1 MESVNSFSCHTE
13 KVFYGEAQL
22 KKPFEEQ
29 HNWNFLFFFAR
40 FLGLEM
46 TCLLSECAV
55 LPLRFQWHSWKLIGG
70 QIICISCS
78 VSWLCVCPW
87 VCHSFSSSHPHPF
100 FMYLIQA
107 HFPHSSLLSI
117 FLIFFSC
124 LLTLLSNLFF
134 LSQWET
140 HSSFS
145 THSPPYIFYLNSLSV
160 SLYRSLSNTNW
171 FHMNHLSG
179 CDILMTVNHV
189 DVTLLTSVIIT
200 PWVWLNSVFS

>member
-1 MESVNSFSCHTE
+1 MESVNSFSCHNE

-22 KKPFEEQ
+22 KKHFEEQ
-29 HNWNFLFFFAR
+29 HNWNFLFFPVR
-40 FLGLEM
+40 FQGLEM
-46 TCLLSECAV
+46 TCLLSECSV
-55 LPLRFQWHSWKLIGG
+55 LPLRFKWHSWKLIGG

-78 VSWLCVCPW
+78 VSGLCICPW
-87 VCHSFSSSHPHPF
+87 VCHSFSPSHPF
-100 FMYLIQA
+100 VIYLTQA

-134 LSQWET
+134 LSQWVT
-140 HSSFS
+140 LSSFS

-160 SLYRSLSNTNW
+160 SFQLSFPNTKW

-179 CDILMTVNHV
+179 GDILMTVNHV
-189 DVTLLTSVIIT
+189 DVT
-200 PWVWLNSVFS
+200 

>member
-1 MESVNSFSCHTE
+1 MNKLQIFNLSTLWNKEQSFWAE
-13 KVFYGEAQL
+13 KRFRCSELHRVMSL
-22 KKPFEEQ
+22 KY
-29 HNWNFLFFFAR
+29 AR
-40 FLGLEM
+40 DW
-46 TCLLSECAV
+46 CLMD
-55 LPLRFQWHSWKLIGG
+55 
-70 QIICISCS
+70 
-78 VSWLCVCPW
+78 LCVCPW
-87 VCHSFSSSHPHPF
+87 VCHSFSPSHPHPF

-160 SLYRSLSNTNW
+160 SLYRSLSNTKW